1 MDFIKNNLVL
11 KFLLALFISLNFSSC
26 YVSKTKPPLPGI
38 DNETV
43 MWVVLPYALELQ
55 HEKKLHLEE
64 SVAYYGGD
72 GNYIEKMRL
81 NFTSQSI
88 LELREARELLV
99 DVADGLID
107 SLNND
112 PELGPLISTYPLS
125 TDNLEICIRFESY
138 HGLYVDKAYVHSIQL
153 QEGRSFFYAFD
164 LTNEFHIWDIGCECW
179 HERTEPFYKSRQ
191 IVTIQRAA
199 EASYKARHPDPLSVL
214 TNERVMETNK
224 TDRAN
229 LPY

>member
-1 MDFIKNNLVL
+1 MNL
-11 KFLLALFISLNFSSC
+11 AGC
-26 YVSKTKPPLPGI
+26 YVRKIEKPLPGI

-43 MWVVLPYALELQ
+43 MWVVLPYAIELQ
-55 HEKKLHLEE
+55 HDKKLHLEE

-72 GNYIEKMRL
+72 GNYIEKMKL
-81 NFTSQSI
+81 SFTSQSI
-88 LELREARELLV
+88 LELREARDLLV

-125 TDNLEICIRFESY
+125 TDNLDICIKFESY
-138 HGLYVDKAYVHSIQL
+138 HGLYVDKAYVHWMTL

-164 LTNEFHIWDIGCECW
+164 LTNEFHIWDIGAECW
-179 HERTEPFYKSRQ
+179 HERVEPFYKSRQ

-199 EASYKARHPDPLSVL
+199 EASYKERHPDPLSVL
-214 TNERVMETNK
+214 SKERVMDTNK
-224 TDRAN
+224 TDHVN
-229 LPY
+229 LAY